1 MGSVLRW
8 VFYGVFLSI
17 LPLWVTWLF
26 VPKAVSLDELLG
38 RGELA
43 VLAITLAST
52 SMAAVW
58 EGRKSRRLSEWLVGS
73 NVVLPVL
80 ATLLLIAVVVKAEN
94 VTAHAAV
101 VFSAWILVVTAL
113 VGLVCNWRPNRS
125 EEDGK

>member
-1 MGSVLRW
+1 M
-8 VFYGVFLSI
+8 
-17 LPLWVTWLF
+17 TWLF

-58 EGRKSRRLSEWLVGS
+58 KGRKSRRLSEWLVGS

-80 ATLLLIAVVVKAEN
+80 ATLLLIAVVVKAEK

-101 VFSAWILVVTAL
+101 VFSAWILVVTVL